1 MRVTIPDTKNI
12 VERIY
17 PLAGSLASM
26 HNLGQMIN
34 GIDTVAPNIVKK
46 CYKLNTI
53 DADSYLFLGYHI
65 EFSNIQVKVIVKI
78 KPVVQEGSQNVL
90 EGCLRFHR
98 LPFSPVWFAVDQ
110 EHSNQ

>member
-46 CYKLNTI
+46 CYKSNRI
-53 DADSYLFLGYHI
+53 DAEAQLFLG
-65 EFSNIQVKVIVKI
+65 
-78 KPVVQEGSQNVL
+78 
-90 EGCLRFHR
+90 CL
-98 LPFSPVWFAVDQ
+98 V
-110 EHSNQ
+110 

>member
-46 CYKLNTI
+46 CYKIDTI

-65 EFSNIQVKVIVKI
+65 YSLNFPIYMSK
-78 KPVVQEGSQNVL
+78 
-90 EGCLRFHR
+90 
-98 LPFSPVWFAVDQ
+98 
-110 EHSNQ
+110 